1 MNKAVTQDN
10 MAVVAVYGPCVEHM
24 APAFL
29 RDLAD
34 PAWNIWHPRFGGLAG
49 YPQVLL
55 GCQNLRMRAL
65 ASASSAADL
74 AFARRRTDPGAI
86 GAGAFA
92 FRGACCVAARA
103 PAASDR
109 RLSVPT
115 APSIASGR
123 RRALRQPEAF
133 HRASFR
139 ERPSSPYFFLCGT
152 RVLRDLC
159 ARTFDMLCHLSAAS
173 PNARS
178 EWALS
183 PVGAEQL
190 DVRRLQIEA

>member
-1 MNKAVTQDN
+1 M
-10 MAVVAVYGPCVEHM
+10 EHG

-29 RDLAD
+29 WDLAGR
-34 PAWNIWHPRFGGLAG
+34 AWNIWHPRFCRVWRGTRGTYGTRVSAG
-49 YPQVLL
+49 VRGP
-55 GCQNLRMRAL
+55 CAQNVEIALRRALPL

-103 PAASDR
+103 PAASER

-115 APSIASGR
+115 APSVASGR
-123 RRALRQPEAF
+123 RQALHPLAAF
-133 HRASFR
+133 RRASFR
-139 ERPSSPYFFLCGT
+139 GRPSSPSFSLFGT
-152 RVLRDLC
+152 RVLRDLR
-159 ARTFDMLCHLSAAS
+159 ARALDMLRHCPAAS

-183 PVGAEQL
+183 PIGAEQL